1 MVRFY
6 PFSAND
12 HILCVKLC
20 QNSVQILKILSS
32 GNSLSYTKYYNPV
45 LINSIIIGLLGSLSI
60 LHISSNHFIWVVNN
74 PVKKRAKFWQR
85 SSNRT
90 KFCLKFSPS
99 MVAIKHYY
107 RSGGSRNVS
116 ERRVFVEQTWKMD
129 YRRLTK
135 NWKFCWKFMR
145 RQNLLFLIFVF

>member
-90 KFCLKFSPS
+90 KFCLKFYKTFSLS
-99 MVAIKHYY
+99 SIRELSFGNIFFISSISFIY
-107 RSGGSRNVS
+107 
-116 ERRVFVEQTWKMD
+116 
-129 YRRLTK
+129 K
-135 NWKFCWKFMR
+135 NSNFSF
-145 RQNLLFLIFVF
+145 IF